1 MSEKIVDF
9 VTLDRN
15 TTSRV
20 AYYKKFYEF
29 QKSIQFAIRV
39 FSLNYDQC
47 FEKAKPDGYEL
58 ECGFGED
65 NEWLSDRY
73 TNPDQVVAGIFLYKL
88 HGSIDWV
95 RDSETGILKRF
106 DSPQKNAELI
116 FGTEAKLQSVDPFL
130 FNVYE
135 LRNYSLQC
143 KMIVVIGYSFND
155 AHINGLL
162 GQALMAAER
171 KLIVVDT
178 RDIVA
183 EDIIKKLSLDA
194 KFEAKIV
201 YEKTTASDFLNN
213 KLTKEEMEKLIPEE
227 DQVF

>member
-1 MSEKIVDF
+1 
-9 VTLDRN
+9 
-15 TTSRV
+15 
-20 AYYKKFYEF
+20 
-29 QKSIQFAIRV
+29 
-39 FSLNYDQC
+39 
-47 FEKAKPDGYEL
+47 
-58 ECGFGED
+58 
-65 NEWLSDRY
+65 
-73 TNPDQVVAGIFLYKL
+73 
-88 HGSIDWV
+88 
-95 RDSETGILKRF
+95 
-106 DSPQKNAELI
+106 
-116 FGTEAKLQSVDPFL
+116 
-130 FNVYE
+130 
-135 LRNYSLQC
+135 
-143 KMIVVIGYSFND
+143 MIVVIGYSFND

>member
-1 MSEKIVDF
+1 MGLLKADSIIFLIGAGCSVDANIKTSGQMVNEIENLIKIDDVWKEYRALYYYVKSAILYADGIQEKFDNNINIERLVGVLRDLKKKERNAIYPFIGSWNEKLIELGGVGFSNIVKLDKLLSEKIVDF

-88 HGSIDWV
+88 HGSI
-95 RDSETGILKRF
+95 
-106 DSPQKNAELI
+106 
-116 FGTEAKLQSVDPFL
+116 
-130 FNVYE
+130 
-135 LRNYSLQC
+135 
-143 KMIVVIGYSFND
+143 
-155 AHINGLL
+155 
-162 GQALMAAER
+162 
-171 KLIVVDT
+171 
-178 RDIVA
+178 
-183 EDIIKKLSLDA
+183 
-194 KFEAKIV
+194 
-201 YEKTTASDFLNN
+201 
-213 KLTKEEMEKLIPEE
+213 
-227 DQVF
+227 